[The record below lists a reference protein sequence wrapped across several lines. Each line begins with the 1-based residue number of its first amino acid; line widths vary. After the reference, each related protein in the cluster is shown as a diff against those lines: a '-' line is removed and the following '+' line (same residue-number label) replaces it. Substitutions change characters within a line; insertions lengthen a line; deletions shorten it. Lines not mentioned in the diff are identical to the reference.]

1 MWIVIV
7 YMTLIGLGAVGAIYF
22 MLKNFRIE
30 APPPPPIQID
40 VDTSAITR
48 ALADQLAHLPEQ
60 ITQSITGTAN
70 THKGKLGELIGYLQ
84 IKAEYDRIIPL
95 GTIVDFMAIKFPT
108 DTNPGYIDLIDIKT
122 GQSARL
128 SQDQRKLKE
137 LIEAKQI
144 NFKTIKIDNVE
155 GLT

>member
-7 YMTLIGLGAVGAIYF
+7 YTTLIGLGAVGAIYF
-22 MLKNFRIE
+22 MLKSFRIE
-30 APPPPPIQID
+30 APPPPSIQVD